1 MDRVRNIVILLM
13 VAAIPAAAPP
23 FFAAAPELC
32 FTAGSTT
39 YRLAA
44 GAAAADYR
52 VRIDN
57 SAAHPDL
64 RVGLVDNVESAD
76 FALVDDA
83 ATLAGNAC
91 RTAGV
96 LKTVT
101 VVPADQQAAVTISLT
116 RAPQGSD
123 FTLFVHSARVSHQ
136 DAAAL
141 FALMRHE
148 SAPRLA
154 AAHRGSGTPRL

>member
-1 MDRVRNIVILLM
+1 MDRVRNFVILLL

-23 FFAAAPELC
+23 FFASTPELC

-39 YRLAA
+39 YRLATSA
-44 GAAAADYR
+44 RASDYR

-57 SAAHPDL
+57 DAAHPDL
-64 RVGLVDNVESAD
+64 RVGLVDDAETAD

-91 RTAGV
+91 RTAGT

-101 VVPADQQAAVTISLT
+101 IVPADQQASVTISLT
-116 RAPQGSD
+116 RAPQDAD

-141 FALMRHE
+141 YALMRHTE
-148 SAPRLA
+148 SARQLA
-154 AAHRGSGTPRL
+154 ASR

>member
-13 VAAIPAAAPP
+13 VAAMPAAAPP

-44 GAAAADYR
+44 NTAAADYR

-57 SAAHPDL
+57 GAAQPDL
-64 RVGLVDNVESAD
+64 RVGLVDDAASAD

-96 LKTVT
+96 FKTVT
-101 VVPADQQAAVTISLT
+101 IVPADQPASVTISLT
-116 RAPQGSD
+116 RAPQAAD
-123 FTLFVHSARVSHQ
+123 FTLFVHSVRVSHQ

-141 FALMRHE
+141 FALIRHE

-154 AAHRGSGTPRL
+154 ASR

>member
-1 MDRVRNIVILLM
+1 MDRVRNIAILLL

-23 FFAAAPELC
+23 FFASAPELC
-32 FTAGSTT
+32 FTAGTTT
-39 YRLAA
+39 YRLSSR
-44 GAAAADYR
+44 AAAADFR

-57 SAAHPDL
+57 EAAHPDL
-64 RVGLVDNVESAD
+64 RVGLVDSAETAD

-83 ATLAGNAC
+83 ATTGSAC

-96 LKTVT
+96 VKTVG
-101 VVPADQQAAVTISLT
+101 VVSADQPASVTISLAG
-116 RAPQGSD
+116 APQDAD

-141 FALMRHE
+141 FALMRHAE
-148 SAPRLA
+148 DARRLTA
-154 AAHRGSGTPRL
+154 SR